1 MDDDGDG
8 EYLCGRGDDGGEASD
23 GTGEYTGDGGEAAD
37 DTGEYTGDGALP
49 SSFGEPTSV
58 AADGPGKSVDLVGG
72 GEDGG
77 DASDGANEY
86 TGDASDVGEGVL
98 VYTGDRHGG
107 VLGSD
112 RGDDGGEGVCADQ
125 GTGECTGVDC
135 TDECTGDTT
144 GTGDGC
150 IGECIGESAS
160 SLLPAVQSVALKP
173 ISPSMVSL
181 LTAAVV
187 EISSDPPP

>member
-1 MDDDGDG
+1 MNDDGDG

-77 DASDGANEY
+77 DALVGAH
-86 TGDASDVGEGVL
+86 SL
-98 VYTGDRHGG
+98 V
-107 VLGSD
+107 
-112 RGDDGGEGVCADQ
+112 